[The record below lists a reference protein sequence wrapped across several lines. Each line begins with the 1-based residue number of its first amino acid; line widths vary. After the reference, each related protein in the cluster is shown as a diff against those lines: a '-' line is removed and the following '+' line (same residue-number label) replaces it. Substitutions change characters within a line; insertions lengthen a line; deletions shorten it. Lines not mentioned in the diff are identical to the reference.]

1 MSKKG
6 PSVEEL
12 VRSLESGQQI
22 QKTVE
27 AVQQSTDPAVAAMIP
42 EQEPVDFLVT
52 GLPNGGRVYRDRNT
66 GQLGYVDQ
74 NISGGPEM
82 AQAVLNQLQQ
92 GTPKA
97 EIQTPYQAERSQMRQ
112 EVIQQAGMPATLGQ
126 KFLEGTFGVGSYTDE
141 ALAAA
146 TAAAT
151 GRPTEEILNQ
161 ARLMSKSMQ
170 GEYPV
175 TSEATK
181 MAGLV
186 SSLVAGGPI
195 AKEGIKRALTRQV
208 PGQTVRDPRAGAKT
222 IVEGVRKGQEA
233 LRGMPPLA
241 QQAAT
246 VAGASALAGGE
257 GAIYGFGEGQDS
269 LEDRLSKAGQR
280 SAIQAAFAA
289 PIAVVLPWAGR
300 LIASRQ
306 GEAQIANELATQLG
320 VSREAAVIIK
330 KQLDDGRSV
339 EETVQALQRAGDQRM
354 VADAN
359 EAVQVLLDA
368 AAASSG
374 PGRQAVTE
382 AVTGRVDEASRRVL
396 GGLDE
401 TIGAAPP
408 AGQRVVDV
416 VAEGTR
422 QARKEAYGEAYGTPI
437 DYASEAGRLVEDVI
451 SRIPTN
457 VVGQAFDTAN
467 AMLQA
472 KGMRNQQIMA
482 NIANDGTITF
492 QEMPSVQQIDMLKQV
507 LQDLAEK
514 ETNQFGVKT
523 GLGQTYA
530 DLARQ
535 LKEAASMAVPR
546 YGEAV
551 ALGKENIV
559 SMKAAEMGEALLNKP
574 TTVDDV
580 IAAMKNAD
588 ASEKAAIRLGF
599 RRGMDYL
606 IGDVKRAA
614 GSSKTEDQLQMRK
627 ILQEL
632 SSGSNRAKVAE
643 VLGPQQTQKLFK
655 QLDEA
660 KAAFELQSA
669 VSVGSQTAVRQAV
682 QADVEEQVGGGIFR
696 SLFEVDPKGFT
707 TKARDL
713 LTGAGEAYKTQRKD
727 KIYGEIIDVLTGRT
741 GREADLAIKYAKE
754 AIEKGSVSQAKAAL
768 IANAMNSALRAGRA
782 GVVTER
788 AVEGISP

>member
-1 MSKKG
+1 MAKKT
-6 PSVEEL
+6 PAEMLAE
-12 VRSLESGQQI
+12 LESGSVNQI
-22 QKTVE
+22 ASTVSE
-27 AVQQSTDPAVAAMIP
+27 ITSPDYKGLDVQAAP
-42 EQEPVDFLVT
+42 NVEFLVT
-52 GLPNGGRVYRDRNT
+52 GLPNQGRVYRDPNT
-66 GQLGYVDQ
+66 GNLGYVDA
-74 NISGGPEM
+74 NISAGPEA
-82 AQAVLNQLQQ
+82 AQAVLDQLQR
-92 GTPKA
+92 GVPKN
-97 EIQTPYQAERSQMRQ
+97 EIQTPYQVARSEMRQ
-112 EVIQQAGMPATLGQ
+112 GVIEQAGMPATLGQ

-146 TAAAT
+146 SSALT
-151 GRPTEEILNQ
+151 GRPQQEVLNQ

-175 TSEATK
+175 GSEATK

-257 GAIYGFGEGQDS
+257 GAVYGFGEGQGGV
-269 LEDRLSKAGQR
+269 EDRLAKAGQR
-280 SAIQAAFAA
+280 SVLQAAFAA

-330 KQLDDGRSV
+330 KQLDDGRSL

-359 EAVQVLLDA
+359 KAVTVLLDA

-374 PGRQAVTE
+374 PARQAVDT
-382 AVTGRVDEASRRVL
+382 AVGGRVEESARRVL

-401 TIGAAPP
+401 TIGAPPP

-416 VAEGTR
+416 IAAETAP
-422 QARKEAYGEAYGTPI
+422 ARSAAYGEAYATPI
-437 DYASEAGRLVEDVI
+437 NFASDAGRAIEEVV
-451 SRIPTN
+451 SRIPSN
-457 VVGQAFDTAN
+457 MVQEAFDKAN
-467 AMLQA
+467 MMMQS
-472 KGMRNQQIMA
+472 KGLRNQQIMA
-482 NIANDGTITF
+482 DIADDGTVTF
-492 QEMPSVQQIDMLKQV
+492 VQMPSVQAMDYLKQA
-507 LQDLAEK
+507 LQDLAEA
-514 ETNQFGVKT
+514 EVNRFGKKT
-523 GLGQTYA
+523 GMGQMY
-530 DLARQ
+530 DSLAME
-535 LKEAASMAVPR
+535 LKNAVTAAVPR

-551 ALGKENIV
+551 ALGKENIM
-559 SMKAAEMGEALLNKP
+559 SMDAAEMGQVLLRSS
-574 TTVDDV
+574 TRIDDV
-580 IAAMKNAD
+580 ISAMKGAD
-588 ASEKAAIRLGF
+588 KSEKAAIRLGF

-614 GSSKTEDQLQMRK
+614 GSSKPEGQEQMQK
-627 ILQEL
+627 LLSEL
-632 SSGSNRAKVAE
+632 SSSASRAKVTE
-643 VLGPQQTQKLFK
+643 ILGPGQAGRLFK

-669 VSVGSQTAVRQAV
+669 VNVGSQTAVRQAI
-682 QADVEEQVGGGIFR
+682 QADVEEQVSGGLFR
-696 SLFEVDPKGFT
+696 SLFEVDPVGFT
-707 TKARDL
+707 RKAREL

-741 GREADLAIKYAKE
+741 GKEADLAIKYAKE
-754 AIEKGSVSQAKAAL
+754 AIEKGSISQAKASL
-768 IANAMNSALRAGRA
+768 IVNAMNSALRAGRA

>member
-1 MSKKG
+1 MDKKTREQMLAELEG
-6 PSVEEL
+6 GSV
-12 VRSLESGQQI
+12 SNIAS
-22 QKTVE
+22 TVSE
-27 AVQQSTDPAVAAMIP
+27 ITAPDYQGLDVAAAP
-42 EQEPVDFLVT
+42 NVEFLVT
-52 GLPNGGRVYRDRNT
+52 GLPNQGRVYRDPNT
-66 GQLGYVDQ
+66 GQLGYADA

-92 GTPKA
+92 GVPKA
-97 EIQTPYQAERSQMRQ
+97 EIQTPYQVARSEMRQ
-112 EVIQQAGMPATLGQ
+112 DVIQQAGMPATLGQ

-246 VAGASALAGGE
+246 VAGASALAAGE
-257 GAIYGFGEGQDS
+257 GALYGFGEGQDS

-280 SAIQAAFAA
+280 SVIQAAFAA

-306 GEAQIANELATQLG
+306 GEAQIANELAGQLG
-320 VSREAAVIIK
+320 VSREAANIIK
-330 KQLDDGRSV
+330 KQLDDGRSL

-374 PGRQAVTE
+374 PGRQAVNT
-382 AVTGRVDEASRRVL
+382 AVGGRVEESARRVL

-401 TIGAAPP
+401 SIGGPPP
-408 AGQRVVDV
+408 AGQTVTET
-416 VAEGTR
+416 VAAGTR

-437 DYASEAGRLVEDVI
+437 DYSSEAGRLVEDVI

-457 VVGQAFDTAN
+457 IVRQAFDTAN

-472 KGMRNQQIMA
+472 EGKRNQQILA
-482 NIANDGTITF
+482 DIAEDGTVTF
-492 QEMPSVQQIDMLKQV
+492 REMPNVQQIDKLKQV
-507 LQDLAEK
+507 LQDLAQK
-514 ETNQFGVKT
+514 EVNTQGQKT
-523 GLGQTYA
+523 GLGQTY
-530 DLARQ
+530 DTLAMQ
-535 LKEAASMAVPR
+535 LKEAAAMAVPR

-551 ALGKENIV
+551 ALGKENIL
-559 SMKAAEMGEALLNKP
+559 SMKAAEMGQELLRSS
-574 TTVDDV
+574 TRIDDV

-614 GSSKTEDQLQMRK
+614 GSSKPEGQEQMQK
-627 ILQEL
+627 ILREL
-632 SSGSNRAKVAE
+632 SSGANRAKVQE
-643 VLGPQQTQKLFK
+643 ILGPGQAGRLFK

-669 VSVGSQTAVRQAV
+669 VNVGSQTAVRQSV
-682 QADVEEQVGGGIFR
+682 QADVEQEIRGGLFR
-696 SLFEVDPKGFT
+696 SLFEADPKAFT
-707 TKARDL
+707 TRVRDL
-713 LTGAGEAYKTQRKD
+713 ITGADEAYKTQRKD
-727 KIYGEIIDVLTGRT
+727 KLYGEIIDVLTGRT

>member
-1 MSKKG
+1 MAKKT
-6 PSVEEL
+6 SAEMLAE
-12 VRSLESGQQI
+12 LESGSVSQI
-22 QKTVE
+22 ASTVSE
-27 AVQQSTDPAVAAMIP
+27 ITAPDYKGLDVQAAP
-42 EQEPVDFLVT
+42 NVEFLVT
-52 GLPNGGRVYRDRNT
+52 GLPNQGRVYRDPNT
-66 GQLGYVDQ
+66 GSLGYVDA
-74 NISGGPEM
+74 NISAGPEA
-82 AQAVLNQLQQ
+82 AQAVLDQLQR
-92 GTPKA
+92 GVPKN
-97 EIQTPYQAERSQMRQ
+97 EIQTPYQVSRSEMRQ
-112 EVIQQAGMPATLGQ
+112 DVIQQAGMPAMVGQ
-126 KFLEGTFGVGSYTDE
+126 KIAEGAFGIGSYTDE

-146 TAAAT
+146 VAQRT
-151 GRPTEEILNQ
+151 GRPYEEVLNQ

-175 TSEATK
+175 GSEAAK
-181 MAGLV
+181 MTGLV
-186 SSLVAGGPI
+186 SSLFAGGPI
-195 AKEGIKRALTRQV
+195 AKEGIKRALTRKI
-208 PGQTVRDPRAGAKT
+208 PGQTVREPRRGAQT

-257 GAIYGFGEGQDS
+257 GAVYGFGEGQGGV
-269 LEDRLSKAGQR
+269 EDRLAKAGQR
-280 SAIQAAFAA
+280 SVLQAAFAA
-289 PIAVVLPWAGR
+289 PIALVLPWAGR

-320 VSREAAVIIK
+320 VSREAAIIIK

-339 EETVQALQRAGDQRM
+339 EDTVQALQRAGDQRM

-382 AVTGRVDEASRRVL
+382 AVTGRVDEASRRIL

-401 TIGAAPP
+401 TIGAPPP

-416 VAEGTR
+416 VAA
-422 QARKEAYGEAYGTPI
+422 QSAPARAAAYGEAYATPI
-437 DYASEAGRLVEDVI
+437 DFTSDAGRAIEEVV
-451 SRIPTN
+451 SRIPSN
-457 VVGQAFDTAN
+457 MVQEAFDKAN
-467 AMLQA
+467 MMMQA
-472 KGMRNQQIMA
+472 QGLRNQQIMA
-482 NIANDGTITF
+482 NISSDGTVTF
-492 QEMPSVQQIDMLKQV
+492 IQMPSVQSMDYLKQA
-507 LQDLAEK
+507 LQDLAKK
-514 ETNQFGVKT
+514 EVNTQGQKT
-523 GLGQTYA
+523 GMGQMYDA
-530 DLARQ
+530 LARD
-535 LKEAASMAVPR
+535 LKNAVSAAVPR

-551 ALGKENIV
+551 ALGKENIM
-559 SMKAAEMGEALLNKP
+559 SMDAAEMGQELLRSS
-574 TTVDDV
+574 TRIDDV
-580 IAAMKNAD
+580 IGAMKGAD
-588 ASEKAAIRLGF
+588 KSEKAAIRLGF
-599 RRGMDYL
+599 RRGLDYL

-632 SSGSNRAKVAE
+632 SSGANRAKVRE
-643 VLGPQQTQKLFK
+643 ILGPGQADRLFK

-682 QADVEEQVGGGIFR
+682 QADVEEQVSGGLFR

-741 GREADLAIKYAKE
+741 GKEADLAIKYAKE
-754 AIEKGSVSQAKAAL
+754 AIEKGSISQAKASL
-768 IANAMNSALRAGRA
+768 IVNAMNSALRAGKA

-788 AVEGISP
+788 AAEGISP

>member
-1 MSKKG
+1 MAD
-6 PSVEEL
+6 PTVDDL

-22 QKTVE
+22 QRTTE
-27 AVQQSTDPAVAAMIP
+27 AVVQATDPAVAALVP
-42 EQEPVDFLVT
+42 KEEPVDYIVT
-52 GLPNGGRVYRDRNT
+52 GLPNGGRVYRDKST
-66 GQLGYVDQ
+66 GQLGYVDA
-74 NISGGPEM
+74 NISGGQEM
-82 AQAVLNQLQQ
+82 AQAVIDQLQA

-97 EIQTPYQAERSQMRQ
+97 EILTPYQAERSEMRQ
-112 EVIQQAGMPATLGQ
+112 DVIQQAGMPATLGQ
-126 KFLEGTFGVGSYTDE
+126 KFLEGSFGVGSFTDE

-151 GRPTEEILNQ
+151 GRPQEEVLNQ

-186 SSLVAGGPI
+186 SSLVAGGPVV
-195 AKEGIKRALTRQV
+195 KEGIKRGVPTAVSGYQKGKAALQ
-208 PGQTVRDPRAGAKT
+208 
-222 IVEGVRKGQEA
+222 
-233 LRGMPPLA
+233 GMPPLA
-241 QQAAT
+241 QQTAT
-246 VAGASALAGGE
+246 VAGASALAAGE
-257 GAIYGFGEGQDS
+257 GALYGFGEGQDS

-280 SAIQAAFAA
+280 AGLQALFAA

-300 LIASRQ
+300 MIAARQ
-306 GEAQIANELATQLG
+306 GESQVVRELSGQLG
-320 VSREAAVIIK
+320 VSREAATIIK
-330 KQLDDGRSV
+330 KQLDDGKSL
-339 EETVQALQRAGDQRM
+339 EETVAVLQRAGDQRM

-374 PGRQAVTE
+374 PARQAVNE
-382 AVTGRVDEASRRVL
+382 AVTGRVEESARRVL

-408 AGQRVVDV
+408 AGKTVTET

-422 QARKEAYGEAYGTPI
+422 QARKEAYSEAYATPI
-437 DYASEAGRLVEDVI
+437 NYASDAGRMIEDVM

-457 VVGQAFDTAN
+457 IAQDALNTAN
-467 AMLQA
+467 ALLQA
-472 KGMRNQQIMA
+472 KGLRNQQILA
-482 NIANDGTITF
+482 DIADDGTVVLK
-492 QEMPSVQQIDMLKQV
+492 EMPNVQQVDILKQV

-514 ETNQFGVKT
+514 ETNQFGQKT
-523 GLGQTYA
+523 ALGQTYA
-530 DLARQ
+530 GLARE
-535 LKEAASMAVPR
+535 LRDAASMAVPR

-551 ALGKENIV
+551 ALGKENIM
-559 SMKAAEMGEALLNKP
+559 SMNAAEMGQELLRSS
-574 TTVDDV
+574 TRIDDV
-580 IAAMKNAD
+580 IGAMKGAD
-588 ASEKAAIRLGF
+588 KSEKAAIRLGF

-614 GSSKTEDQLQMRK
+614 GSSKSEDQLQMRK
-627 ILQEL
+627 LLQEL
-632 SSGSNRAKVAE
+632 SSGANRAKVQE
-643 VLGPQQTQKLFK
+643 ILGPQQAQRLFK
-655 QLDEA
+655 QVDEA

-682 QADVEEQVGGGIFR
+682 QGDVEEAISGGIIR
-696 SLFEVDPKGFT
+696 SLFEADPKGFT

-754 AIEKGSVSQAKAAL
+754 AIEKGSVSQAKASL
-768 IANAMNSALRAGRA
+768 IANAMNSALRAGQA